1 MSQRPMRSRLRFL
14 FTVAGGIIFLAGCQ
28 PQKPAETDKPTEK
41 QGAAMPQEVTIKMG
55 ELGPDFA
62 ARYPGEVKVVHQPA
76 GLDFYGVDWDSRSAG
91 TVKLEHGRYALSIEH
106 VLSLSTSQ
114 SLGPLRHE
122 GFTDFNINSGI
133 TEPDLISHD
142 EARVKT
148 YAMLRR
154 LLDQG
159 WKSRFHLDD
168 PRLLGKERLAH
179 VLNVTDSIGLD
190 PSYVPT
196 FEEWMN
202 IPTRTG
208 WKLYADRV
216 FLDISFTRERTLTD
230 PAKPGSYLLTFNIE
244 SETEHFRGYVE
255 SEDRLR
261 WKELLPAILPKL
273 AAIRAQR
280 ETELKAKGVAIDE
293 SYRDPPVPALK

>member
-1 MSQRPMRSRLRFL
+1 MIRITIAVLTGLIVLS
-14 FTVAGGIIFLAGCQ
+14 ACQ
-28 PQKPAETDKPTEK
+28 PREPRAAAKPMERKETSMSREIS
-41 QGAAMPQEVTIKMG
+41 IKLG
-55 ELGPDFA
+55 ELGPAFLK
-62 ARYPGEVKVVHQPA
+62 RYPELVRVQHQPA
-76 GLDFYGVDWDSRSAG
+76 GVDFYSIDWDERPRG
-91 TVKLEHGRYALSIEH
+91 VVRFEHGTFSVVVEDALG
-106 VLSLSTSQ
+106 VLSSQ
-114 SLGPLRHE
+114 NLGPSEGE
-122 GFTDFNINSGI
+122 GFNHFSIYGGI
-133 TEPDLISHD
+133 SEPTLIPHD
-142 EARVKT
+142 EARLKT
-148 YAMLRR
+148 YAMLQR

-159 WKSRFHLDD
+159 WRSTVEVSD
-168 PRLLGKERLAH
+168 PRLLGKERLAY

-216 FLDISFTRERTLTD
+216 FLDIDFTRERTLTD
-230 PAKPGSYLLTFNIE
+230 PAKPGSYLLTFKIT
-244 SETEHFRGYVE
+244 SETEHFRGYVK

-261 WKELLPAILPKL
+261 WKELLPAILLKL

-280 ETELKAKGVAIDE
+280 ETELKAKGVTIDE